1 MNILLLNRFDI
12 YSIPGTIRM
21 VELSLQFVRKGH
33 QVTLCYYPNEERR
46 KYLPLLRH
54 SDPEGV
60 RVVRLPGSKTDFLR
74 NLQTIRS
81 LARDADII
89 HFQKCFPE
97 TALPA
102 LWAAYLEGK
111 PLHYDWDDLEIAF
124 VPQWTRSKGI
134 YNLVAAYENRLPAM
148 VDSLSY
154 STSHVKQLALQ
165 RGAREETMF
174 WAPVGGDLEKFHPG
188 RAGEALKKKLGE
200 GYRYI
205 VYIGQL
211 EEGSYAELL
220 IRAAEGVIAQYP
232 DIRFLVAGG
241 GHRLADL
248 QALAKSLK
256 LDEKVLFTNYVPHS
270 DIPDYV
276 GLAEICVACFEDNE
290 LTRCK
295 SPLKIA
301 EYLCAGKP
309 IVASNVGDIPE
320 MVKGAGAVVPPGDWQ
335 ALSQALLELLAHPE
349 KLDAMKKNARLQAE
363 KYYNWSVLADRFLE
377 NYQKVISSCKGPGQ

>member
-134 YNLVAAYENRLPAM
+134 YNLVAAYENQLPAM

-165 RGAREETMF
+165 RGAREATMF

-320 MVKGAGAVVPPGDWQ
+320 MVKGAGAVVPPGNWQ
-335 ALSQALLELLAHPE
+335 A
-349 KLDAMKKNARLQAE
+349 
-363 KYYNWSVLADRFLE
+363 
-377 NYQKVISSCKGPGQ
+377 

>member
-1 MNILLLNRFDI
+1 MKILLLNRFDI
-12 YSIPGTIRM
+12 YTIPGTIRM

-46 KYLPLLRH
+46 KYLPLIRQ

-60 RVVRLPGSKTDFLR
+60 RVVKLPGSKTDFFK
-74 NLQTIRS
+74 NLQTIRN
-81 LARDADII
+81 LARESDII

-102 LWAAYLEGK
+102 LWAAYLEKK
-111 PLHYDWDDLEIAF
+111 PIHYDWDDLEIAF

-134 YNLVAAYENRLPAM
+134 YNLVGTYEKWLPAM
-148 VDSLSY
+148 VDSVSY
-154 STSHVKQLALQ
+154 STSYVKQMAME
-165 RGAREETMF
+165 RGGQEDRMF
-174 WAPVGGDLEKFHPG
+174 WAPVGGDLERFNPQRTG
-188 RAGEALKKKLGE
+188 AALKEKLGNQ
-200 GYRYI
+200 YRYI

-211 EEGSYAELL
+211 EEGSYAELF
-220 IRAAEGVIAQYP
+220 IRAAGDVVNQYP
-232 DIRFLVAGG
+232 DIKFIVAGG
-241 GHRLADL
+241 GHRLPDL
-248 QALAKSLK
+248 QTLAQSLG
-256 LDEKVLFTNYVPHS
+256 LQDKVIFTNYVPHS

-309 IVASNVGDIPE
+309 IVASKVGDIPE
-320 MVKGAGAVVPPGDWQ
+320 MVKDAGVVVPPGDWQ
-335 ALSQALLELLAHPE
+335 SLGKALLELLAQPD
-349 KLDAMKKNARLQAE
+349 KLSAMKTAARRQAE
-363 KYYNWSVLADRFLE
+363 QFYNWSVLADRFLE
-377 NYQKVISSCKGPGQ
+377 NYQKVISSSRRDRE